1 MIMERVR
8 EEFEY
13 QVYGYLDEASGIAWD
28 GCHKIYILM
37 DDKQMELMREYE
49 YDPLVS
55 SENLHADDLEKLVWD
70 WYDKSCGLRFI
81 DAVRTM
87 PEGEDEIEG
96 FVTVVPQGWTDENDE
111 ASDL

>member
-1 MIMERVR
+1 MIMERVK

-13 QVYGYLDEASGIAWD
+13 VVNDYLCSAKGIAWD
-28 GCHKIYILM
+28 TCHKIYILM
-37 DDKQMELMREYE
+37 DDNQMELMRSYG

-55 SENLHADDLEKLVWD
+55 SKNLHADDLEKLVWD